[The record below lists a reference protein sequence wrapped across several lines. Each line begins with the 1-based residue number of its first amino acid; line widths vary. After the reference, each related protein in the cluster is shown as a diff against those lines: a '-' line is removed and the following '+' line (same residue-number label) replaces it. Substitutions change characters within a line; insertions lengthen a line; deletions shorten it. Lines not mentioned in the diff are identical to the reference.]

1 MNKRI
6 LFLSL
11 AVLMM
16 MAPGCKKSND
26 EPYKEEETEETPIAV
41 KSVTIQGAPTEAM
54 YVGDR
59 VTLTVQITPA
69 DATNQKVTWNTT
81 NEKVATVDTAGE
93 VLAYGV
99 GECEISATVDGVTAK
114 VPITV
119 ISRSESRNAC
129 SDQMGHVGASKTD
142 NGRNNQ
148 SVTGKFGESGWH
160 YEMWYS
166 DGNNS
171 VTYYDNG
178 TFKASWS
185 GTNEYDLYVGI
196 RSGSVNKNK
205 QYDAYYKYEKTG
217 SAMYG
222 NMGILGWTE
231 DPLTEFRII
240 VDWYGSEGYQSWK
253 KLGDLEIDD
262 AVYDIYARVADQQPS
277 ISGLDTFLR
286 IHAVRQSSRQ
296 CGHID
301 ISAHINKW
309 DELCHGQEE
318 TLPSTNGSNVSYT
331 LALGKLYEVKFM
343 VEVGAGTGSLDCT
356 YFYMSDGQE

>member
-69 DATNQKVTWNTT
+69 DATNQKVTWDTT
-81 NEKVATVDTAGE
+81 NENVATVDAAGE

-142 NGRNNQ
+142 KGRNNQ
-148 SVTGKFGESGWH
+148 SVRGQFGESGWH

-205 QYDAYYKYEKTG
+205 QYDAYYKYERTG

-231 DPLTEFRII
+231 DPLTECTASRGGVWRLETREQTIT
-240 VDWYGSEGYQSWK
+240 
-253 KLGDLEIDD
+253 LLDLTQHEREI
-262 AVYDIYARVADQQPS
+262 AVNGVSLHLEAGAQ
-277 ISGLDTFLR
+277 TELR
-286 IHAVRQSSRQ
+286 CPALIPPEKA
-296 CGHID
+296 
-301 ISAHINKW
+301 KW
-309 DELCHGQEE
+309 
-318 TLPSTNGSNVSYT
+318 
-331 LALGKLYEVKFM
+331 
-343 VEVGAGTGSLDCT
+343 
-356 YFYMSDGQE
+356 MSDDCLEEPDMVMSDRSTPY